1 MDYCIHCPF
10 HIDLGHIKHT
20 TLFWT
25 ILTAVDCISKAAHF
39 VPLSKLPTVHPWRLL
54 NSYWTMLLGFMGFLS
69 TLCQTMGL
77 SSSPKYGKL
86 FVNPWELMLVC
97 LLVTTHS
104 RGGNQATG
112 KQRGPAR
119 FWKLPCVVSQKR
131 MPPPRHHIWYGSNMH
146 TTVSPVHPLASL
158 CLRPL
163 WGISL
168 HS

>member
-1 MDYCIHCPF
+1 MLQHAPPVPIVKPPIKPWMDYCIHCPF

-25 ILTAVDCISKAAHF
+25 ILTAVDCFSKAAHF

-77 SSSPKYGKL
+77 SSSTKYGKL

-104 RGGNQATG
+104 RGGFGN
-112 KQRGPAR
+112 
-119 FWKLPCVVSQKR
+119 LPVLCHRKEC
-131 MPPPRHHIWYGSNMH
+131 HHLIITSGMGQICIQQSHQFIHWR
-146 TTVSPVHPLASL
+146 LFA
-158 CLRPL
+158 
-163 WGISL
+163 
-168 HS
+168 